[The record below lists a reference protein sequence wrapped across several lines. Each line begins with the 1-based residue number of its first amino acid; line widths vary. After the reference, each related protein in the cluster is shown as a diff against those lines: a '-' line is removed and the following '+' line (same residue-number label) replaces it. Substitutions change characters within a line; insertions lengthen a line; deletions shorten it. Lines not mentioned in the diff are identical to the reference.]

1 MDLDVKG
8 KAINLL
14 EDKTGE
20 NICDFGLAWVFE
32 DTKSL
37 NHKEKNR

>member
-1 MDLDVKG
+1 MNLNIKG

-14 EDKTGE
+14 DDNTGE
-20 NICDFGLAWVFE
+20 NICDFGFLWVFE
-32 DTKSL
+32 GIKSM

>member
-1 MDLDVKG
+1 MNLNIKG

-20 NICDFGLAWVFE
+20 NIYDFGLACVFE